1 MRIIFCFIS
10 FDGGSEDCCNRAH
23 CKTGGEAKKH
33 TNTGLLDM
41 KTVVLIF
48 FHILCAW
55 YPDFFR
61 MAKPDAV
68 KHQSVIPINDQ
79 PDQVGIL
86 RLLFLKKSIT
96 IIFIQNLRKQES
108 ILSSFGMNI
117 VINVFL
123 KELFLVV
130 TQNSVKDTLTMF
142 SYQT

>member
-10 FDGGSEDCCNRAH
+10 FDGGSEDCCNHSHR
-23 CKTGGEAKKH
+23 KTDGQAKKH
-33 TNTGLLDM
+33 TNTGLPDM

-79 PDQVGIL
+79 PDQVGIPKPFPECICSIK
-86 RLLFLKKSIT
+86 LFQDNSEDEHKS
-96 IIFIQNLRKQES
+96 KQGNPLSEDIYPGKRCSFFS
-108 ILSSFGMNI
+108 INP
-117 VINVFL
+117 
-123 KELFLVV
+123 
-130 TQNSVKDTLTMF
+130 NSIHF
-142 SYQT
+142 SLMAGG